1 MASCHLWHS
10 LLTWEPANMWY
21 SLAKIYTLI
30 KINLKKSQ
38 HSFKPKSLEAIILTL
53 SPRYQKTS
61 YILSTR
67 NGINVCILTG
77 RNKSTVRK
85 EQTKA
90 RPKANRENTKS
101 FSSISGIWYSWW
113 NHLDSKGL
121 SSPASFA
128 TWVFP
133 QWTSHGPGISKSLHC
148 NLEFIFTASCNGLPG
163 LITEKPIFLHTAWH

>member
-1 MASCHLWHS
+1 
-10 LLTWEPANMWY
+10 MWY

-77 RNKSTVRK
+77 RNKSTAGK
-85 EQTKA
+85 EQNKA

-101 FSSISGIWYSWW
+101 FSSISGIWYS
-113 NHLDSKGL
+113 
-121 SSPASFA
+121 
-128 TWVFP
+128 
-133 QWTSHGPGISKSLHC
+133 
-148 NLEFIFTASCNGLPG
+148 
-163 LITEKPIFLHTAWH
+163 